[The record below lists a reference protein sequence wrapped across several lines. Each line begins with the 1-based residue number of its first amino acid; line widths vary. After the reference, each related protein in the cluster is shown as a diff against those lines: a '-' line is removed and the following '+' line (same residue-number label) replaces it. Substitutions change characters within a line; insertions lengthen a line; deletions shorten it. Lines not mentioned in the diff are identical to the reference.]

1 MNCVLLSIANTT
13 GWFID
18 DDLVHPHLQNLGWDV
33 QNIPWDSPVD
43 WDEFDLVII
52 RSPWDYQDH
61 LTDFIPVLNRIEA
74 SGAVL
79 LNSLDT
85 VLWNIDKKYLFEL
98 QAKGVELVPTVAA
111 HGLKKSDL
119 ESAFRRFNTS
129 ELIVK
134 PMIGANAD
142 DTFRIPREAP
152 FDLESVTAKFR
163 NRECMIQP
171 FMKHI
176 VEEGEYSLM
185 YFDGKLSHTIL
196 KTVRAGDYRV
206 QEEHGGGVVP
216 IEKPDALLIDQ
227 ASKAMNALDH
237 KPLYARVDLV
247 RTVQNTFALMEL
259 ELIEPC
265 LYFRFDKNAAKAF
278 AECIHRTWNAQN
290 LRSKASG
297 T

>member
-1 MNCVLLSIANTT
+1 MNCAFLSIANTA

-18 DDLVHPHLQNLGWDV
+18 DDLVHPHLQSLGWHV

-43 WDEFDLVII
+43 WNAFDLVLI

-61 LTDFIPVLNRIEA
+61 LTDFIAVLNRIEA
-74 SGAVL
+74 SRAVL
-79 LNSLDT
+79 LNPLHT

-98 QAKGVELVPTVAA
+98 EDRGVELVPTVVAQS
-111 HGLKKSDL
+111 LEKSDID
-119 ESAFRRFNTS
+119 SAFDRFSAS

-142 DTFRIPREAP
+142 DTFRIPRDAP
-152 FDLESVTAKFR
+152 FDFESVTARFR

-171 FMKHI
+171 FMQHI

-185 YFDGKLSHTIL
+185 YFNGKLSHTIL

-216 IEKPDALLIDQ
+216 IEKPDALLTAQ
-227 ASKAMNALDH
+227 ASKAMNALGQQ
-237 KPLYARVDLV
+237 PLYARVDLV
-247 RTVQNTFALMEL
+247 RTAQNTFALMEL

-278 AECIHRTWNAQN
+278 AECIHQTWNTQN
-290 LRSKASG
+290 LHSRASG